1 MRRFARLAGC
11 RSGSAAVEMAL
22 VVPLLLALL
31 FGSTELGNYF
41 LDEHI
46 LVKAV
51 RDGAR
56 YAGRQDF
63 SNFSSCSGEP
73 GGTVAADTR
82 TLVMTGLLSGGS
94 NRLANWTST
103 TISVTSSCTTTAG
116 VQTLGGIY
124 NGNRNS
130 SGTLIGAP
138 IVTVTATVPY
148 TPLLASA
155 FGFSGTGYN
164 LYASQQAA
172 VAGI

>member
-1 MRRFARLAGC
+1 MRRFARIAGC
-11 RSGSAAVEMAL
+11 QSGSAAVEMVL
-22 VVPLLLALL
+22 VAPLLLALL
-31 FGSTELGNYF
+31 FGSTELGHYF

-56 YAGRQDF
+56 FAARQDF
-63 SNFSSCSGEP
+63 SNFSSCSGSP
-73 GGTVAADTR
+73 GGTVVADTR

-94 NRLANWTST
+94 NKLAHWNST
-103 TISVTSSCTTTAG
+103 TISVTTSCKTTTG
-116 VQTLGGIY
+116 GQTVGGIY
-124 NGNRNS
+124 NGNKNS

-138 IVTVTATVPY
+138 VVTVTATVPY

-155 FGFSGTGYN
+155 FGFSGAGYQ

-172 VAGI
+172 VAGV